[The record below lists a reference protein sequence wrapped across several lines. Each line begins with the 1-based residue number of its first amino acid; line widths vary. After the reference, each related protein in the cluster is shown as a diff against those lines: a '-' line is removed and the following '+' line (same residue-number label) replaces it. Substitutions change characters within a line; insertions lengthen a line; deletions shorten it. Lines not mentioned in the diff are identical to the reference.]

1 MNPLPPA
8 DATAPAAD
16 LSPEHVRPGLVESA
30 PSSSSDAADDAA
42 AALASGNI
50 AGKLAGETREADGNV
65 AAAADSARNHD
76 DDVAGSG
83 AEGSEGESADGV
95 RRSRGP
101 LGRRR
106 RGRGERPTR
115 EDGAARDVQ
124 QDNAL
129 TAETPVPYVPLA
141 GEGDDVNLLAMAE
154 QPLAH
159 AVLERG
165 RRAAKVALNANSDKL
180 HKVLADAG
188 IGSRRDMEELIGA
201 GRVSVNGAPAHVGQR
216 VMPTDQVRVNGR
228 PLNVRRQS
236 GRAPRVLLYHKVTGE
251 IVSQDDPEKRPTV
264 FDKLPKVSGG
274 RWIAVGRLD
283 FNTEGL
289 LVLTTSGELANR
301 LMHPR
306 YEVEREYAVRVM
318 GELNPE
324 QSQRLLDGVELE
336 DGTARFQRLEDAGG
350 QGANHWYR
358 AVISEGRNR
367 EVRRIFEAIGIQ
379 VSRLIRIRY
388 GAVQLPRALSRG
400 RFQELAPAWVEA
412 WLHDLG
418 MATEQARPRPGAA
431 PARKGGGTKRG
442 SPIRTA
448 GPRQPD
454 PMISNVDYFTQDP
467 NAGRRGGFG
476 ANRGGGNGGGN
487 GAGRSGGNFR
497 GNFDGKPPRAGG
509 PGRQPDPMVSTV
521 NYFTQERGAAP
532 RRGKPG
538 NGPGRANGPRQPDP
552 MASTVNYIAQDPNVT
567 RRGRPGGGKPGGGAG
582 GAGAGGTGGRSG
594 RPGGGNRQ
602 PDPMTSTVNYIAQ
615 GRGPGQRSGGAGP
628 GAFRRPKTR
637 SGPG

>member
-1 MNPLPPA
+1 MNPLPTEP
-8 DATAPAAD
+8 
-16 LSPEHVRPGLVESA
+16 SPETATPGSPDSA
-30 PSSSSDAADDAA
+30 HAASRDAADDAA
-42 AALASGNI
+42 AALASGNFVRAAP
-50 AGKLAGETREADGNV
+50 AGPHDRDGNV
-65 AAAADSARNHD
+65 GAP
-76 DDVAGSG
+76 VAGVDGDGAASQDEG
-83 AEGSEGESADGV
+83 NAGTAREAAEGEGTDGT

-106 RGRGERPTR
+106 RGRGERP
-115 EDGAARDVQ
+115 ARDERAAQ
-124 QDNAL
+124 EAQPDDAL
-129 TAETPVPYVPLA
+129 TADTPVPYVPLA
-141 GEGDDVNLLAMAE
+141 GEGDDVNVLAMAE

-228 PLNVRRQS
+228 PLNVRRHT

-336 DGTARFQRLEDAGG
+336 DGVARFQRLEDAGG

-400 RFQELAPAWVEA
+400 RFQELSPAWVEA

-418 MATEQARPRPGAA
+418 VATEQARPRTGAA
-431 PARKGGGTKRG
+431 PGRKPGGPKRG
-442 SPIRTA
+442 SPIRPA
-448 GPRQPD
+448 APRQPD
-454 PMISNVDYFTQDP
+454 PMVSNVDYFTQDP

-476 ANRGGGNGGGN
+476 GNRSGGAGNGN

-497 GNFDGKPPRAGG
+497 GNFDGKPARTGG

-538 NGPGRANGPRQPDP
+538 NGPGRGNGPRQPDP

-567 RRGRPGGGKPGGGAG
+567 RRGRPGGGKPGGGAPG
-582 GAGAGGTGGRSG
+582 RGRAGGQS
-594 RPGGGNRQ
+594 RQ

-615 GRGPGQRSGGAGP
+615 GRGPGPRTGGAGP

-637 SGPG
+637 TGPG